1 MRRFAYDFDLGSRW
15 WKSYKLQAEYEYTG
29 GERFWFVQVFCSF
42 QAFHSLWQALH
53 CCGLLITVLVA
64 ILKAAEHIGNSSG
77 NAVTGIKYLQPPV
90 TGLCFVK
97 TLVVFPLGH
106 FNLKTQKYFTGF
118 FWFFFFFNYYIQ
130 LWFTSNIYCV
140 QHIFTKTSMF
150 IYSRPSTWCRCVTLA
165 RKCNCLLSKF

>member
-1 MRRFAYDFDLGSRW
+1 MEV
-15 WKSYKLQAEYEYTG
+15 SYKLQAEYEYTG

-53 CCGLLITVLVA
+53 CCGLLITVPVA

-106 FNLKTQKYFTGF
+106 FNLKTQKYFTGLV
-118 FWFFFFFNYYIQ
+118 FFFKLLHSTLVYFQYLLCSTYFYK
-130 LWFTSNIYCV
+130 NIHV
-140 QHIFTKTSMF
+140 H
-150 IYSRPSTWCRCVTLA
+150 
-165 RKCNCLLSKF
+165 LL